1 MYTYFSYIKY
11 KYINIYKIYI
21 FPEEILHN
29 LHPMPELKKRKIV
42 FVKLTNAREKF
53 LFFLILTLLMGV
65 YTSPK

>member
-1 MYTYFSYIKY
+1 M
-11 KYINIYKIYI
+11 
-21 FPEEILHN
+21 HN